1 MRWLLVLVA
10 FIVVPL
16 AELWAILTVGHAIG
30 VGPTILLLLADSVLG
45 ALLVRAQGRGAWRRF
60 LDALRAGR
68 VPSREIADGLLIMMG
83 GALLLTPGFLTDV
96 VGLAFLLPP
105 SRALLRRALERG
117 IARRMTAGLAR
128 GTAGGV
134 RWRTAPGGRGED
146 GAHKPFD
153 VEGTATEHPGGSPP
167 AGRPRLE
174 R

>member
-16 AELWAILTVGHAIG
+16 AELWAILTVGDLIG

-45 ALLVRAQGRGAWRRF
+45 AVLLRAQGRGAWRRF
-60 LDALRAGR
+60 LEALRAGR
-68 VPSREIADGLLIMMG
+68 IPSREIADGLLIMMG

-96 VGLAFLLPP
+96 VGVAFLLPP
-105 SRALLRRALERG
+105 TRALLRRALERG

-128 GTAGGV
+128 GTTGGI
-134 RWRTAPGGRGED
+134 RWRTASGGPRGD
-146 GAHKPFD
+146 GADPPFD
-153 VEGTATEHPGGSPP
+153 VEGSATEHPAGPP
-167 AGRPRLE
+167 ASGRPRLE